1 MNEVVNGLVK
11 TVYTHITLGYIPT
24 GSGNDFAR
32 GLGLTKDTEKA
43 VEQILT
49 PADIEKMDIGIAQ
62 SNGEKRYFLISA
74 GIGFDA
80 SICHEALNSGLK
92 DFLNKYHLGKLT
104 YAAIALKQL
113 FLYRPCRVDIRL
125 DRQRICR
132 FPRCFFVA
140 GMNLKYEGGGCKFC
154 PDADH
159 ADGNIHICVAGKLS
173 KLKIITM
180 LPTAFIGK
188 HIWFRGIEIQ
198 KGHVVEI
205 ISRRPLPVHCDG
217 ESFGFRDSLSLT
229 TAREQISVITG

>member
-1 MNEVVNGLVK
+1 MYYFIINPRSRSGKGQEIWDRVKKRLDEENLEYEAYFTQKQGHAAELAHQIAALSIPCTLVVVGGDGTVNEVVNGLVK

-43 VEQILT
+43 VEQILA

-140 GMNLKYEGGGCKFC
+140 GMNLK
-154 PDADH
+154 
-159 ADGNIHICVAGKLS
+159 
-173 KLKIITM
+173 
-180 LPTAFIGK
+180 
-188 HIWFRGIEIQ
+188 
-198 KGHVVEI
+198 
-205 ISRRPLPVHCDG
+205 
-217 ESFGFRDSLSLT
+217 
-229 TAREQISVITG
+229 

>member
-1 MNEVVNGLVK
+1 MGGDGTVNEVVNGLVK

-43 VEQILT
+43 VEQILA
-49 PADIEKMDIGIAQ
+49 PADIEKMDIGMAQ
-62 SNGEKRYFLISA
+62 SNGEAVYSFISA

-125 DRQRICR
+125 DRRRI
-132 FPRCFFVA
+132 
-140 GMNLKYEGGGCKFC
+140 
-154 PDADH
+154 
-159 ADGNIHICVAGKLS
+159 
-173 KLKIITM
+173 
-180 LPTAFIGK
+180 LPFSPLL
-188 HIWFRGIEIQ
+188 FRGGHESEI
-198 KGHVVEI
+198 
-205 ISRRPLPVHCDG
+205 
-217 ESFGFRDSLSLT
+217 
-229 TAREQISVITG
+229 